1 MPEKIRY
8 ELEYTFKT
16 TPKVL
21 YSRLSTAS
29 GLSEW
34 FADDV
39 RVQKNTFIFS
49 WNGSEQVAEVLEKK
63 VNECAKFRWIDDD
76 DDTYFEFRMK
86 KDDLTGDLALIVTD
100 FADDE
105 DEKEDDIE
113 LWDTQIQELKRILG
127 L

>member
-1 MPEKIRY
+1 MAEKIRY

-21 YSRLSTAS
+21 YSRLATAS

-39 RVQKNTFIFS
+39 TVRNDIMTFS
-49 WNGSEQVAEVLEKK
+49 WDGSEQAAEILERKD
-63 VNECAKFRWIDDD
+63 NNCAKYRWIDDGE
-76 DDTYFEFRMK
+76 DTFFEFK
-86 KDDLTGDLALIVTD
+86 LNKDELTGDLALIITD

-105 DEKEDDIE
+105 DEKVDDIE